1 MQRSKGQR
9 PWFKALA
16 PRRWTS
22 TCTGS
27 KVILCHNRMAPVE
40 GHHFTKPERSIRPP
54 KRRAFQIWKWIDSTP
69 TINFQGIYVGYVSFF
84 GGWTI
89 FNDSTPRNIWF
100 LKSIVMQNLS
110 GLRCPLL
117 CKWEKLYRSI
127 GLHSWCLSARK
138 SPQPHEAAAFSSIT
152 VVYGCFLKWWY
163 SQNSPKWSFF
173 SRKTHGCWVPPF

>member
-1 MQRSKGQR
+1 MAVYLIIYRVFIHPRWLFGMSEPYQRYKKC
-9 PWFKALA
+9 WKKK
-16 PRRWTS
+16 PR
-22 TCTGS
+22 
-27 KVILCHNRMAPVE
+27 N
-40 GHHFTKPERSIRPP
+40 PP
-54 KRRAFQIWKWIDSTP
+54 KNVGLDSAIKYQYIVYIPEKP
-69 TINFQGIYVGYVSFF
+69 TETKQSTKTVYIPETKNTE
-84 GGWTI
+84 TI
-89 FNDSTPRNIWF
+89 VKPK
-100 LKSIVMQNLS
+100 LLMQNLS